1 MCARF
6 VGIFH
11 VQKIA
16 WGVTIGKRV
25 KHRSIPL
32 ALTLSGSFVVQFTS
46 KVASTFQLLQYT

>member
-32 ALTLSGSFVVQFTS
+32 ALTSSGSFVVQFTS